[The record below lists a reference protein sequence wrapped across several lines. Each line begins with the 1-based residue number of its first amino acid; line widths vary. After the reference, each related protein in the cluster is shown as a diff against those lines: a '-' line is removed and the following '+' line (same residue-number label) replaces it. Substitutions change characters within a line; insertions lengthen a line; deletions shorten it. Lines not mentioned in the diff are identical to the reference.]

1 MESDG
6 PTARFTL
13 ITDEQEN
20 TAVANELILIVE
32 DNEKNMKLIRDLL
45 NFNGY
50 QTIEAVTA
58 EDGLVLARD
67 RRPAL
72 ILMDIQLP
80 QMDGI
85 TAFRHLQADA
95 ATKSIPVVAVTASAT
110 KQEREEILAAGF
122 DGLEVKPLKLNEFL
136 KKVRGVLD
144 GGSAARGKPR
154 EA

>member
-1 MESDG
+1 M
-6 PTARFTL
+6 
-13 ITDEQEN
+13 
-20 TAVANELILIVE
+20 ANELILIVE

-50 QTIEAVTA
+50 KTIEAVTA
-58 EDGLVLARD
+58 EDGLVLARE

-95 ATKSIPVVAVTASAT
+95 ATKGIPVVAVTASAT
-110 KQEREEILAAGF
+110 KKEREEILAAGF

-136 KKVRGVLD
+136 KKVREVLD
-144 GGSAARGKPR
+144 GRTAARGKPR

>member
-1 MESDG
+1 M
-6 PTARFTL
+6 
-13 ITDEQEN
+13 
-20 TAVANELILIVE
+20 ANELILMVE

-45 NFNGY
+45 SFNGY
-50 QTIEAVTA
+50 RTIEAVTA
-58 EDGLVLARD
+58 EEALGLAWD

-72 ILMDIQLP
+72 ILMDIHLP

-85 TAFRHLQADA
+85 TAFRYLQADA
-95 ATKSIPVVAVTASAT
+95 TTRSIPVIAVTASAT

-136 KKVRGVLD
+136 KKVREVLD
-144 GGSAARGKPR
+144 GGSAARGKPP

>member
-1 MESDG
+1 
-6 PTARFTL
+6 
-13 ITDEQEN
+13 
-20 TAVANELILIVE
+20 VANELVLIVE

-58 EDGLVLARD
+58 EEGLGLARD

-85 TAFRHLQADA
+85 TAFHHLQADA
-95 ATKSIPVVAVTASAT
+95 ATKNIPVIAVTASAT
-110 KQEREEILAAGF
+110 KQEREEIMTAGF
-122 DGLEVKPLKLNEFL
+122 DGLEVKPIKLNEFL

-144 GGSAARGKPR
+144 TRSTARKEPR
-154 EA
+154 ED

>member
-1 MESDG
+1 M
-6 PTARFTL
+6 
-13 ITDEQEN
+13 
-20 TAVANELILIVE
+20 ANELILIVE

-50 QTIEAVTA
+50 RTIESVTA
-58 EDGLVLARD
+58 EDGLGLARD

-85 TAFRHLQADA
+85 TAFRHLQADV
-95 ATKSIPVVAVTASAT
+95 ATQSIPVIAVTASAT

-136 KKVRGVLD
+136 KKVREVLD
-144 GGSAARGKPR
+144 ARVSARGKPR

>member
-1 MESDG
+1 M
-6 PTARFTL
+6 
-13 ITDEQEN
+13 
-20 TAVANELILIVE
+20 ANELILIVE

-50 QTIEAVTA
+50 RTIEAVTA
-58 EDGLVLARD
+58 EDGLGLARD

-80 QMDGI
+80 QMNGI
-85 TAFRHLQADA
+85 TAFHHLQADA
-95 ATKSIPVVAVTASAT
+95 ATKSIPVIAVTASAT

-122 DGLEVKPLKLNEFL
+122 DGLEVKPIKLNEFL
-136 KKVRGVLD
+136 KKVREVLNGRTTASD
-144 GGSAARGKPR
+144 KSR

>member
-1 MESDG
+1 M
-6 PTARFTL
+6 
-13 ITDEQEN
+13 
-20 TAVANELILIVE
+20 ANELILIVE

-50 QTIEAVTA
+50 RTIEAVTA
-58 EDGLVLARD
+58 EDGLGLARD

-80 QMDGI
+80 QMNGI

-95 ATKSIPVVAVTASAT
+95 ATKSIPVIAVTASAT

-122 DGLEVKPLKLNEFL
+122 DGLEVKPIKLNEFL
-136 KKVRGVLD
+136 KKVREVLN
-144 GGSAARGKPR
+144 GRTTARDKSR